1 MSKLSKYKEKIVFT
15 NINKGREYT
24 EDWMYEKLSY
34 DNYVQIRSDIDKF
47 MIEAQEKCE
56 DHTWLSERAGM
67 FVSHYRC
74 IKCGSYDMKS
84 DPC

>member
-34 DNYVQIRSDIDKF
+34 ENYVQIRSDIDKF

-56 DHTWLSERAGM
+56 DHTWLSEREEM
-67 FVSHYRC
+67 FISHYRC
-74 IKCGSYDMKS
+74 IKCGSYDIPS
-84 DPC
+84 DLC